1 MWCLWFCSFELNVKK
16 TPPKTQNTL
25 QSKPCPTKKRKKL
38 SFIEGCELWSMYL
51 GSSPLISSFSAWSLL
66 KIVVCNWNNN
76 DTTFIK
82 RTGASVDSLVLF
94 CFEALEVATSN
105 VKEMLVNIQAMCSE
119 ATGVGKGFVCLS
131 DSILARI

>member
-1 MWCLWFCSFELNVKK
+1 M
-16 TPPKTQNTL
+16 TQLLSKGLVPVWTL
-25 QSKPCPTKKRKKL
+25 
-38 SFIEGCELWSMYL
+38 
-51 GSSPLISSFSAWSLL
+51 
-66 KIVVCNWNNN
+66 
-76 DTTFIK
+76 
-82 RTGASVDSLVLF
+82 LF